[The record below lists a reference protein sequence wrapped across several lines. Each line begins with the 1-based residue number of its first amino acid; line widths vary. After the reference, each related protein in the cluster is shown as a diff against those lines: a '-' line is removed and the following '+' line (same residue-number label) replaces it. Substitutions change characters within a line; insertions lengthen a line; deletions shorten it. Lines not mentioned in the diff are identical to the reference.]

1 MRFECLYPDG
11 HRVSDQYSCGHQVNG
26 ERRVE
31 SMSAV
36 LVTKG
41 ISKTY
46 GNEKVKVRALRPCS
60 MSIEKGEF
68 VAIVGKSGSGKSTLL
83 RILGTLEPPDEGQVF
98 LEGKEISGLSDKKL
112 SRLRRRRIGF
122 VYQDYS
128 LFPEFTA
135 YENIAMPFHLDG
147 RKENKNYIKE
157 LMNTLGI
164 YQCRDKF
171 PSEMSG
177 GEQQRVAIARGMC
190 VSPAIILA
198 DEPTG
203 NLDAENAEEVAMLM
217 SKASRLYQQT
227 IIMVTHDGQ
236 MADYADRILYIRDG
250 RVRERTEE

>member
-1 MRFECLYPDG
+1 M
-11 HRVSDQYSCGHQVNG
+11 
-26 ERRVE
+26 
-31 SMSAV
+31 SMV
-36 LVTKG
+36 LETRG

-46 GNEKVKVRALRPCS
+46 GNDRIKVRALRPCDLTV
-60 MSIEKGEF
+60 EKGEF
-68 VAIVGKSGSGKSTLL
+68 VAVVGKSGSGKSTLL
-83 RILGTLEPPDEGQVF
+83 RMLGTLEPPDEGEIF
-98 LEGKEISGLSDKKL
+98 LEGKSLRGMSDAQL

-147 RKENKNYIKE
+147 RRENRSYIRE
-157 LMNTLGI
+157 VMDTLGI
-164 YQCRDKF
+164 LKCRDKF

-177 GEQQRVAIARGMC
+177 GEQQRVAIARGVC
-190 VSPAIILA
+190 ISPAIILA

-217 SKASRLYQQT
+217 SRASRMYQQT

-236 MADYADRILYIRDG
+236 MADYADRILHIRDG
-250 RVRERTEE
+250 KMQEQRTGGKKR

>member
-1 MRFECLYPDG
+1 
-11 HRVSDQYSCGHQVNG
+11 
-26 ERRVE
+26 
-31 SMSAV
+31 MSAV

-41 ISKTY
+41 ISKMY
-46 GNEKVKVRALRPCS
+46 GNEKVKVRALRSCS
-60 MSIEKGEF
+60 MAIEKGEF

-98 LEGKEISGLSDKKL
+98 MEGKEISGLADKKL

-157 LMNTLGI
+157 LMDTLGI

-236 MADYADRILYIRDG
+236 MADYADRILYIKDG

>member
-1 MRFECLYPDG
+1 
-11 HRVSDQYSCGHQVNG
+11 
-26 ERRVE
+26 
-31 SMSAV
+31 MSAV

-46 GNEKVKVRALRPCS
+46 GNEKVKVRALRSCS
-60 MSIEKGEF
+60 MAIEKGEF
-68 VAIVGKSGSGKSTLL
+68 VAVVGKSGSGKSTLL

-157 LMNTLGI
+157 LMDTLG
-164 YQCRDKF
+164 
-171 PSEMSG
+171 
-177 GEQQRVAIARGMC
+177 GMC

-227 IIMVTHDGQ
+227 IIMVTHDGGRWRITRTGSCISG
-236 MADYADRILYIRDG
+236 MEEYGSGRRNRPDADG
-250 RVRERTEE
+250 EEAEICFFR

>member
-1 MRFECLYPDG
+1 
-11 HRVSDQYSCGHQVNG
+11 
-26 ERRVE
+26 
-31 SMSAV
+31 
-36 LVTKG
+36 
-41 ISKTY
+41 
-46 GNEKVKVRALRPCS
+46 
-60 MSIEKGEF
+60 
-68 VAIVGKSGSGKSTLL
+68 
-83 RILGTLEPPDEGQVF
+83 
-98 LEGKEISGLSDKKL
+98 
-112 SRLRRRRIGF
+112 
-122 VYQDYS
+122 
-128 LFPEFTA
+128 
-135 YENIAMPFHLDG
+135 MPFHLDG

-157 LMNTLGI
+157 LMDTLGI

>member
-1 MRFECLYPDG
+1 
-11 HRVSDQYSCGHQVNG
+11 
-26 ERRVE
+26 
-31 SMSAV
+31 MSTV
-36 LVTKG
+36 LDVRG

-46 GNEKVKVRALRPCS
+46 GNDKVKVRALRSCDLTV
-60 MSIEKGEF
+60 EKGEF
-68 VAIVGKSGSGKSTLL
+68 VAVIGKSGSGKSTLL
-83 RILGTLEPPDEGQVF
+83 RMLGTLEPPDEGKIF
-98 LEGKEISGLSDKKL
+98 LEGKDLSGLSDKRL
-112 SRLRRRRIGF
+112 SRIRRRRIGF

-147 RKENKNYIKE
+147 KKENKSYIKE
-157 LMNTLGI
+157 VMDALGI
-164 YQCRDKF
+164 TKCREKF

-190 VSPAIILA
+190 ISPAIILA

-217 SKASRLYQQT
+217 SKASRMYQQT

-236 MADYADRILYIRDG
+236 MADYADRILHIRNG
-250 RVRERTEE
+250 RVREE

>member
-1 MRFECLYPDG
+1 
-11 HRVSDQYSCGHQVNG
+11 
-26 ERRVE
+26 
-31 SMSAV
+31 MSTV
-36 LVTKG
+36 LDVRG

-46 GNEKVKVRALRPCS
+46 GNDKVKVRALRSCDLTV
-60 MSIEKGEF
+60 EKGEF
-68 VAIVGKSGSGKSTLL
+68 VAVIGKSGSGKSTLL
-83 RILGTLEPPDEGQVF
+83 RMLGTLEPPDEGKIF
-98 LEGKEISGLSDKKL
+98 LEGKDLSGLSDKRL
-112 SRLRRRRIGF
+112 SRIRRRRIGF

-147 RKENKNYIKE
+147 KQENKSYINE
-157 LMNTLGI
+157 VMDTLGI
-164 YQCRDKF
+164 TKCREKF

-190 VSPAIILA
+190 ISPAIILA

-217 SKASRLYQQT
+217 SKASRMYQQT

-236 MADYADRILYIRDG
+236 MADYADRILHIRNG
-250 RVRERTEE
+250 RVREE

>member
-1 MRFECLYPDG
+1 
-11 HRVSDQYSCGHQVNG
+11 
-26 ERRVE
+26 
-31 SMSAV
+31 MSAV

-46 GNEKVKVRALRPCS
+46 GNEKVKVHALRSCS
-60 MSIEKGEF
+60 MAIEKGEF

-236 MADYADRILYIRDG
+236 MADYADRILYIKDG

>member
-1 MRFECLYPDG
+1 
-11 HRVSDQYSCGHQVNG
+11 
-26 ERRVE
+26 
-31 SMSAV
+31 MSAV

-46 GNEKVKVRALRPCS
+46 GNEKVKVRALRSCS
-60 MSIEKGEF
+60 MAIEKGEF

-112 SRLRRRRIGF
+112 SRLRRRRI
-122 VYQDYS
+122 D
-128 LFPEFTA
+128 
-135 YENIAMPFHLDG
+135 LDG